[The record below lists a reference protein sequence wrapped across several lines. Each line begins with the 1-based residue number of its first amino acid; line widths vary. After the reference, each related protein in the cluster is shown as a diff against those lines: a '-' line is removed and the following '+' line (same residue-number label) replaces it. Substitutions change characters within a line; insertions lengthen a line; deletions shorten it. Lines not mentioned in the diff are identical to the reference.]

1 MLQYLRNT
9 FFVQLLST
17 FLLALLALKT
27 SGLLFSVFPDKN
39 CIISSMPIDA
49 DASET
54 DENHEIKKTSGKL
67 VCLLSD
73 YFQNVPV
80 EERSI
85 SSLRKKPNILFT
97 TDHFDS
103 IPSPPPDN
111 YAV

>member
-54 DENHEIKKTSGKL
+54 DESHEIKKTTGKL
-67 VCLLSD
+67 ICLLSD
-73 YFQNVPV
+73 YFQSTPIK
-80 EERSI
+80 ERSI
-85 SSLRKKPNILFT
+85 ALLRKNSSILFT
-97 TDHFDS
+97 SAHFDS
-103 IPSPPPDN
+103 IPSPPPDC
-111 YAV
+111 